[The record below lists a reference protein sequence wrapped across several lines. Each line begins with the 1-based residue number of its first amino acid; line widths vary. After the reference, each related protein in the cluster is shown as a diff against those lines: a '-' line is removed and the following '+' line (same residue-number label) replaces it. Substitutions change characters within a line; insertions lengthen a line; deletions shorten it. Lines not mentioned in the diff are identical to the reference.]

1 MCPDLAPSKY
11 FYFTIALLV
20 HSIVS
25 HLRHS
30 CSGAPLNAFAS
41 DPLSVVKTRK
51 VAWAYPPCVWVYAHS
66 THIPSGMGRQGHLG
80 IKDPRTLYSVGVRCP
95 SGSVLDKEMH
105 ARSTGVP
112 GLLAY
117 M

>member
-1 MCPDLAPSKY
+1 MGDTP
-11 FYFTIALLV
+11 TQ
-20 HSIVS
+20 
-25 HLRHS
+25 
-30 CSGAPLNAFAS
+30 LNAFRATPPHHAWA
-41 DPLSVVKTRK
+41 PLDVSSVVKTRK
-51 VAWAYPPCVWVYAHS
+51 VAWAYPPCMWVYAHS
-66 THIPSGMGRQGHLG
+66 THIPSGMGQGHLG